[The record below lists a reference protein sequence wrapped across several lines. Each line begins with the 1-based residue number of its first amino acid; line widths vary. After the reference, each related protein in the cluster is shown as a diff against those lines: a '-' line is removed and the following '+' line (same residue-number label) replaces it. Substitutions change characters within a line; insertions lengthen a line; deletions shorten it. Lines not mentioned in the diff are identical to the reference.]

1 MFARSIVEKPVVL
14 GFSLS
19 NEGHYQPPV
28 KAGFAFTGESPILAP
43 PYLGASTPLRPQL
56 EANAAG
62 LGHISLNP
70 GNPSPVVRAVPLF
83 LTDREQ
89 LYPNLAIEALRVAQ
103 GHRPMCY
110 QARPIAPVS

>member
-1 MFARSIVEKPVVL
+1 VS
-14 GFSLS
+14 
-19 NEGHYQPPV
+19 
-28 KAGFAFTGESPILAP
+28 AP
-43 PYLGASTPLRPQL
+43 PFLSASTPLRPQL

-83 LTDREQ
+83 VTDGEQ

-103 GHRPMCY
+103 GVSTY
-110 QARPIAPVS
+110 VLSGAPDRAGVMT